1 MPLDGRGRRDIERME
16 HARKSVAVGKL
27 SGAVGTYSNIDP
39 FVEQYVCEK
48 LGLEP
53 VKIATQVVQ
62 RDRHAELLS
71 TIAVVG
77 GTLDK
82 IALEIRHLQRTEVRE
97 AEEYFSPKQKGS
109 SAMPHKRNPITCERI
124 LRYGALASRL
134 CSNLLSKT
142 KLYGMNGY
150 FP

>member
-1 MPLDGRGRRDIERME
+1 MY
-16 HARKSVAVGKL
+16 AK
-27 SGAVGTYSNIDP
+27 
-39 FVEQYVCEK
+39 K

-82 IALEIRHLQRTEVRE
+82 NR
-97 AEEYFSPKQKGS
+97 FG
-109 SAMPHKRNPITCERI
+109 NPS
-124 LRYGALASRL
+124 LA
-134 CSNLLSKT
+134 T
-142 KLYGMNGY
+142 Y
-150 FP
+150 

>member
-1 MPLDGRGRRDIERME
+1 MLV
-16 HARKSVAVGKL
+16 KSVAVGKL

-77 GTLDK
+77 VHWIKSLWK
-82 IALEIRHLQRTEVRE
+82 SAICNVQKCAKRKNISALNKRVLLRCLINVIRLHVKEFAVWLACFV
-97 AEEYFSPKQKGS
+97 
-109 SAMPHKRNPITCERI
+109 AM
-124 LRYGALASRL
+124 L
-134 CSNLLSKT
+134 NLLTKT
-142 KLYGMNGY
+142 KLVA
-150 FP
+150 

>member
-1 MPLDGRGRRDIERME
+1 MILNAME
-16 HARKSVAVGKL
+16 HARKKRCRWQIVWRSWYIL
-27 SGAVGTYSNIDP
+27 NIDP

-97 AEEYFSPKQKGS
+97 AEEYFSPKQRVPLRC
-109 SAMPHKRNPITCERI
+109 PHKRNPITCERI
-124 LRYGALASRL
+124 CGMARFASWLCTICLRRSSIVA
-134 CSNLLSKT
+134 
-142 KLYGMNGY
+142 
-150 FP
+150 